1 MATGELPLDQLSTAR
16 LQSALRLRR
25 TAVLGGTLLLAAA
38 AGLAAGA
45 LGARGAAVA
54 SGAAGFLLLLLLLW
68 RVPAALVLVPVAVAL
83 LFEQIPLGLADRLTE
98 RIPLFR
104 SLDTSAGLSGLHV
117 SPAELIVACALLIW
131 TVRGVA
137 ARRPLAG
144 RPTALGTGLA
154 LLAMVTLA
162 ALIRGVAGGGVVN
175 VAVDEIRPFVYA
187 AVLYLPAAEVMRRPS
202 RLWALLWVDVLAT
215 GFKGLQGTYRY
226 LVLRDAVPPP
236 EAILEHEEAVFFS
249 LFILLTAGL
258 WLFGIRGRLRRV
270 ATCLL
275 PFVVL
280 ADLANQRRA
289 AWIILCAGLV
299 LLLACAWVR
308 CTERRRLVLGVAV
321 AATVTAAVYL
331 PLFWNSSS
339 TIGQPARALSSAFTP
354 SSRDQSSDLY
364 RVAEDLDLGIDIR
377 QSTPLGLGFGRPI
390 PHPVPL
396 PDLTTVDPFID
407 YVPHNGILYVWL
419 RMGAAGA
426 LAFWFVV
433 GAAIVVACRVVR
445 ARDRRVAL
453 VGAFGLWTVA
463 AYVLEGW
470 FDQGLM
476 STRVAFVTGCVLGC
490 LTAASRLPEPAGP
503 EP

>member
-1 MATGELPLDQLSTAR
+1 VTAGELSTGQLQA
-16 LQSALRLRR
+16 ALRLRS
-25 TAVLGGTLLLAAA
+25 AVVLGGGLLLAAA
-38 AGLAAGA
+38 AGVAVGA

-54 SGAAGFLLLLLLLW
+54 LGAAAFLLLLILLW
-68 RVPAALVLVPVAVAL
+68 RVPAALVLVPVAMAL
-83 LFEQIPLGLADRLTE
+83 VVEQIPLGLADRLTE
-98 RIPLFR
+98 RVPLFR

-117 SPAELIVACALLIW
+117 SPAELTIASALLIW

-137 ARRPLAG
+137 TRRRRAG
-144 RPTALGTGLA
+144 SPTALGAGLGLLVA
-154 LLAMVTLA
+154 LVLA
-162 ALIRGVAGGGVVN
+162 ALVRGLASGGVVN
-175 VAVDEIRPFVYA
+175 IAIDEVRPFVYM

-215 GFKGLQGTYRY
+215 GFKGLQGSYRY
-226 LVLRDAVPPP
+226 LVLRDAVPAP

-275 PFVVL
+275 PFVIL

-289 AWIILCAGLV
+289 AWIVLTAGLV
-299 LLLACAWVR
+299 LLLACAWLR
-308 CTERRRLVLGVAV
+308 CAERRRMILGVAV
-321 AATVTAAVYL
+321 ASTVAAAVYL
-331 PLFWNSSS
+331 PVFWNSSS
-339 TIGQPARALSSAFTP
+339 TIAQPARALSSAFTP

-364 RVAEDLDLGIDIR
+364 RVVENVDLGIDIR
-377 QSTPLGLGFGRPI
+377 QSTPVGLGFGRPI

-419 RMGAAGA
+419 RTGVPGA

-433 GAAIVVACRVVR
+433 GSAMVVACRVVR
-445 ARDRRVAL
+445 AGDRRVAL
-453 VGAFGLWTVA
+453 MGAFGVWTVA

-476 STRVAFVTGCVLGC
+476 SSRIAFLVGCVLGC
-490 LTAASRLPEPAGP
+490 LTAASRLPARDGP
-503 EP
+503 GR